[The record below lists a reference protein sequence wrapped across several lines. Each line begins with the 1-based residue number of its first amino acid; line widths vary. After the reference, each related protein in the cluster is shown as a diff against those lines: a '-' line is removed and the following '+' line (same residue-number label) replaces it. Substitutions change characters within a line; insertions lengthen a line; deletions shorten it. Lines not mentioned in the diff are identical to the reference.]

1 MSKSRF
7 RKRDKKQ
14 PLDLDITSLLDI
26 LVILLVFLLKSYN
39 PSDLKLDLVEKV
51 DLAQS
56 FSKQFGSRVTTIQLN
71 RELDVYVD
79 HQMIA
84 NLSNTT
90 KSAIMQELAKKMEN
104 EKNLRVDEKNDQKKK
119 TFPINFVFD
128 QKTAYREVKKL
139 MQYATEV
146 GFTDFKLI
154 VKGQS

>member
-1 MSKSRF
+1 MPKSRF
-7 RKRDKKQ
+7 RKRDKKE

-71 RELDVYVD
+71 SELDVYLD
-79 HQMIA
+79 HKKIA
-84 NLSNTT
+84 NLAQAT
-90 KSAIMQELAKKMEN
+90 KSTIMQELSKRFDN
-104 EKNLRVDEKNDQKKK
+104 EKEKRKAETTEKSKK
-119 TFPINFVFD
+119 TFPINFVFH